1 MSASVAPGS
10 TIGILGAGQL
20 GRMLALAARPLGYRV
35 HVLAPTAEGAPAAQL
50 ADRVF
55 SAAYDDEDAL
65 ARFAAGCAVVTVEFE
80 NIPARTLELL
90 SEHTLVRP
98 GARALH
104 LTQNRLRE
112 KRFLEQLGLP
122 LPRFRHVPDA
132 AALAAALEHT
142 GTPAVLKTAGFGYD
156 GKGQVLIKS
165 PTDTEAA
172 LELLAGSAAVLEQ
185 YVAFSRELSVISARN
200 AGGETAS
207 YGLISN
213 RHSSHILDISSVPVT
228 GLPAGVEQQ
237 AQDIAT
243 AVLDGLD
250 YVGVLCVELFLL
262 EDGRLLVNEVAP
274 RVHNSGHLTVE
285 AAVTSQFQQHI
296 RAVCGLPLGATDLV
310 SPAAMANLLG
320 ELWSTTDPDWPAVL
334 ADSRVQLHLYG
345 KDEARPGRK
354 MGHLSALAQTASEA
368 EELVSR
374 ARAAT

>member
-50 ADRVF
+50 AERVF
-55 SAAYDDEDAL
+55 SAAYDEEDAL
-65 ARFAAGCAVVTVEFE
+65 ARFAAGCAVLTVEFE

-172 LELLAGSAAVLEQ
+172 LELLAGSEAVLEQ
-185 YVAFSRELSVISARN
+185 FVPFSRELSVISARN
-200 AGGETAS
+200 ARGETAS

-237 AQDIAT
+237 ARDIAT

-262 EDGRLLVNEVAP
+262 EDGRLLVHEVAP
-274 RVHNSGHLTVE
+274 RGQNPDHLTVA

-320 ELWSTTDPDWPAVL
+320 ELGSTTDPDWPAVL